1 MAMADWI
8 KEAEEQAKKYSEAI
22 KVNNQYL
29 IEQLNQA
36 KNNSLAQLQQQQQSA
51 LEQLQKQQD
60 NAIYNLNS
68 TQSSINQTAQDNA
81 KQLNINRLL
90 SLKNNQ
96 EALNRAGLGTQGIV
110 GSQVNSINNNYG
122 TNLTDVLNQ
131 KTTDLNNLVLA
142 KNNTNMQYDTNKINL
157 GNEYATNRLNLEN
170 EYGNNIAS
178 LQRQIDEQAMNQYNN
193 IYQNYLALKQQEY
206 ENEQARLAQEEAKRQ
221 WQAEYN
227 LAKRASS
234 GSSGS
239 GGYRSSSSS
248 SATFTDNNQSANSV
262 DAYGNS
268 SDIQNRSDYYFQD
281 KAGLAEKHP
290 QYINNTKVS
299 SVGKVKDIYS
309 TVPSNIK
316 KGQNIWTANGRY
328 YVWAKTSETSGQ
340 YIDVTNDYKY
350 SKSKK
355 VCLDWRD

>member
-1 MAMADWI
+1 MATAQWI

-29 IEQLNQA
+29 IDQLNQA

-68 TQSSINQTAQDNA
+68 TQSTINRTAEDNA

-96 EALNRAGLGTQGIV
+96 EAMNRAGLGTQGIV

-131 KTTDLNNLVLA
+131 KTNDLNNLALS
-142 KNNTNMQYDTNKINL
+142 KNNTNLQYDTNRINL
-157 GNEYATNRLNLEN
+157 GNEYATNKLNLEN

-178 LQRQIDEQAMNQYNN
+178 LQKSIEDQALEQYNN
-193 IYQNYLALKQQEY
+193 VYQTYLALKQQEY

-227 LAKRASS
+227 LAKRSYS
-234 GSSGS
+234 GGGSSGS
-239 GGYRSSSSS
+239 PAS
-248 SATFTDNNQSANSV
+248 FIDNNQNNTSSGV

-268 SDIQNRSDYYFQD
+268 AETQQKSDYLFQD
-281 KAGLAEKHP
+281 KWGQAEKHP
-290 QYINNTKVS
+290 QYINNEKVV
-299 SVGKVKDIYS
+299 SVGKLNEVYS
-309 TVPSNIK
+309 SLPSNIK
-316 KGQNIWTANGRY
+316 PSQNIWKQGGRY
-328 YVWAKTSETSGQ
+328 YVWVKTSDTSGQ
-340 YIDVTNDYKY
+340 YVDITDDYKY
-350 SKSKK
+350 TQSKK
-355 VCLDWRD
+355 VCLDWR

>member
-1 MAMADWI
+1 MATAQWI

-29 IEQLNQA
+29 IDQLNQA

-60 NAIYNLNS
+60 SAIYNLNS
-68 TQSSINQTAQDNA
+68 TQSTINRTAEDNA

-131 KTTDLNNLVLA
+131 KTNDLNNLALS
-142 KNNTNMQYDTNKINL
+142 KNNTNLQYDTNRINL
-157 GNEYATNRLNLEN
+157 GNEYATNKLNLEN

-178 LQRQIDEQAMNQYNN
+178 LQKSIEDQALEQYNN
-193 IYQNYLALKQQEY
+193 VYQTYLALKQQEY

-227 LAKRASS
+227 LAKRSYS
-234 GSSGS
+234 GGGSSGGSTSFSDNTQNNVSS
-239 GGYRSSSSS
+239 G
-248 SATFTDNNQSANSV
+248 V

-268 SDIQNRSDYYFQD
+268 LETQQKSDYLFQD
-281 KAGLAEKHP
+281 KWGQAEKHP
-290 QYINNTKVS
+290 QYINNEKVV
-299 SVGKVKDIYS
+299 SVGKLNEVYS
-309 TVPSNIK
+309 SLPSNIK
-316 KGQNIWTANGRY
+316 PSQNIWKQGGRY
-328 YVWAKTSETSGQ
+328 YVWVKTSDTSGQ
-340 YIDVTNDYKY
+340 YVDITDDYKY
-350 SKSKK
+350 TQSKK
-355 VCLDWRD
+355 VCLDWR